1 MSPFTSS
8 LIQSTAYFNKP
19 YKTPILMFIALIA
32 VVGLG
37 GCEKSPMDNVT
48 QWETNKDC
56 DLHKESCKASSGEA
70 NVSLKISPHPI
81 PIARPLGIEVEVEN
95 IDIQKMELD
104 ISGINM
110 YMGYNR
116 VTLTPASANRYVG
129 TSMLAFCTNQK
140 MEWQVTLM
148 IHKPDGSQIQIPYT
162 LETINRP

>member
-1 MSPFTSS
+1 MSLITSS
-8 LIQSTAYFNKP
+8 LAQTAAYFKKP
-19 YKTPILMFIALIA
+19 YQTPALMLIFLITA
-32 VVGLG
+32 FGLG
-37 GCEKSPMDNVT
+37 GCEKSPMNNVT
-48 QWETNKDC
+48 QWETDKNC
-56 DLHKESCKASSGEA
+56 DLHTESCKASSGEA

-95 IDIQKMELD
+95 MDIQKMELD

-116 VTLTPASANRYVG
+116 VSLSPINANRYVG

-148 IHKPDGSQIQIPYT
+148 IHKPDGSQIQIPFT